1 MNEHSAAVLTL
12 RPLART
18 EAWVRRQIVVRARG
32 AASFMALRHRRSL
45 LRTAARAQRRAET
58 VPTWLCRASALSP
71 AMVDRFV
78 ASVSERTTPTLV
90 RRSLAREGGEEWPAL
105 DMPLAGGPSAEASP
119 TAGAPST
126 MWPPPALYAIGR
138 QRDDDLPAR
147 PTADL
152 PPFGF
157 RRSSSSSLPA
167 APSVSSRPMP
177 GAGASPSPSSLAA
190 PAPSPQRIR
199 RYSRVEEID
208 PLALAAQNEQRAAGT
223 TRPAATEISSEAPS
237 AVSPERRA
245 QRAAIPTDPADAPPM
260 QRAADAPA
268 RPAAALQR
276 PTQTS
281 PLPHPPMD
289 SGPEGGEEVTP
300 RRVLQR
306 LRQAR
311 AAQLQRQAARPAA
324 PDQRPSPTGRTSPT
338 LDDPP
343 NVAAT
348 PPPDLPAAAALP
360 PLAAPPETP
369 PRYVAPS
376 SPSSLLQRATDPQ
389 RLRPVAAERLTPE
402 SQATHPA
409 PTHSPTTDVPARGN
423 EDAEAPPRRVQ
434 PSSNSQAEPASV
446 RRAPDPPQVE
456 PVPFTVV
463 PHAAVPSPRMS
474 APAVQGKPAKTEPAM
489 DAPTRDQDAPN
500 ATDAPARV
508 LAMLAEHIT
517 SRATTSARLPLN
529 VMRSAKP
536 ARPVI
541 GPGRVARRAAAL
553 PQANISMRRAPVAFR
568 VAVADRTADASV
580 TPTAAKATGQ
590 ASRQAALAEA
600 AFRVIGAEQVT
611 PPQSSAPMPRSPL
624 QRLALRQQRAPD
636 VAAGEAA
643 AEGNRPSLSSQARHT
658 LARFAAVESPPAK
671 GSLQMP
677 LVMLRTEGDRAPVAD
692 HPLPLAAA
700 VGALRVARR
709 TALPLT
715 AAMRSASP
723 APSAV
728 SVHGKSQAKAPAS
741 SKASAVTTARLPLA
755 RPAAAPRIQRA
766 TAASEVAVGSPQPRP
781 TRAQPVVVA
790 RPPDLWSLARQVYPI
805 LKRMLAVERERM
817 RGF

>member
-1 MNEHSAAVLTL
+1 MNKHSAAALTL

-18 EAWVRRQIVVRARG
+18 EAWVRRLIAVRARG

-45 LRTAARAQRRAET
+45 LRTAARARRRAET
-58 VPTWLCRASALSP
+58 APTWLRRASALSP

-78 ASVSERTTPTLV
+78 AGVSERTTPTPM
-90 RRSLAREGGEEWPAL
+90 RRSLAREGGADWPAL
-105 DMPLAGGPSAEASP
+105 DMPLAGLPSAEASP

-126 MWPPPALYAIGR
+126 MWPPPALYATGR
-138 QRDDDLPAR
+138 QHDDDLPAR

-152 PPFGF
+152 PPLGF
-157 RRSSSSSLPA
+157 RRSSASSLPA
-167 APSVSSRPMP
+167 APSASSRPIP
-177 GAGASPSPSSLAA
+177 GAVASPSPSSLAA

-208 PLALAAQNEQRAAGT
+208 PLALAAQNEQRAANA
-223 TRPAATEISSEAPS
+223 TRHAATETSSEAPP

-245 QRAAIPTDPADAPPM
+245 QRAAIPTDPAEAPPM

-281 PLPHPPMD
+281 PPPDPPID
-289 SGPEGGEEVTP
+289 SGPEEGEEATP

-311 AAQLQRQAARPAA
+311 AAQLQRQAARSAA
-324 PDQRPSPTGRTSPT
+324 PDPRPSPTGHTRPT

-343 NVAAT
+343 DVAVT

-376 SPSSLLQRATDPQ
+376 SPPSLLQRTTNQQ
-389 RLRPVAAERLTPE
+389 RPRPMAAERLTPE
-402 SQATHPA
+402 SQAAHPA
-409 PTHSPTTDVPARGN
+409 PTPSPTTDVPARRSD
-423 EDAEAPPRRVQ
+423 DAEAPRRVQ
-434 PSSNSQAEPASV
+434 PSSNLQAEPASV
-446 RRAPDPPQVE
+446 RRAPGAPQVE
-456 PVPFTVV
+456 PVPPAVV

-474 APAVQGKPAKTEPAM
+474 PSTVQGKPAKTEPTM
-489 DAPTRDQDAPN
+489 DVPARDQDAPN

-508 LAMLAEHIT
+508 LAVLAERVT

-553 PQANISMRRAPVAFR
+553 PQASISMRRAPVAFR
-568 VAVADRTADASV
+568 VAVADRTADASA
-580 TPTAAKATGQ
+580 TPTAAEATGQ

-600 AFRVIGAEQVT
+600 AFRVIGAEKVT
-611 PPQSSAPMPRSPL
+611 PPRSSAPMPRSPL
-624 QRLALRQQRAPD
+624 QRLALRPQRTPD
-636 VAAGEAA
+636 VAVDEAV
-643 AEGNRPSLSSQARHT
+643 AEGNRPSPSSPQARHT
-658 LARFAAVESPPAK
+658 LARLAAVESPPAK
-671 GSLQMP
+671 GSLQSP
-677 LVMLRTEGDRAPVAD
+677 VVMVRTEGDRAPVAD

-709 TALPLT
+709 TATLLT
-715 AAMRSASP
+715 VATRSASP

-728 SVHGKSQAKAPAS
+728 SVRGKPQAKAPAS
-741 SKASAVTTARLPLA
+741 PEASAVTTARLPLA

-766 TAASEVAVGSPQPRP
+766 TTAGEVAVGSPRPRP
-781 TRAQPVVVA
+781 TRAQPIVVA